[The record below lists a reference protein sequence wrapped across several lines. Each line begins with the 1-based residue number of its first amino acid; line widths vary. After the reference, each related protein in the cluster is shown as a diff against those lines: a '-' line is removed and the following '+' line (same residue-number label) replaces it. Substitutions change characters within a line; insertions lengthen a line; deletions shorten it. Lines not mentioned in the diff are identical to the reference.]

1 MEARM
6 KRHLAAGLVG
16 LAVLTPSTAL
26 AATGLYSYEGSDY
39 SRDNAGKSVTVCDL
53 ENDGHDVHADYQVVG
68 SGSLRIIYASGYS
81 SCDTSG
87 YYSAGIY
94 QHRAVE
100 AVPLS
105 PDQFGPWRYPS

>member
-1 MEARM
+1 MTF
-6 KRHLAAGLVG
+6 RHWAAGFIALGV
-16 LAVLTPSTAL
+16 LAPATAM

-53 ENDGHDVHADYQVVG
+53 ENDSRDVHADYKVVG
-68 SGSLRIIYASGYS
+68 SGSLRILDASGYS
-81 SCDTSG
+81 SCETSG
-87 YYSAGIY
+87 YYSGGIY

-100 AVPLS
+100 EISLS